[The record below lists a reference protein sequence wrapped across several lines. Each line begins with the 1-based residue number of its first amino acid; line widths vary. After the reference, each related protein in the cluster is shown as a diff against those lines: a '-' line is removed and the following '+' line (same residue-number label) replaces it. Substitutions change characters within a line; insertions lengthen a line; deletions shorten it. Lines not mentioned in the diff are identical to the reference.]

1 MAIAVWKCCG
11 SIAKLGFDVALFQRV
26 LDNEKN
32 MKTPLE
38 TIVERYASS
47 FEPTHVDVL
56 EREEVYTHLETSLQ
70 LDSAPGDR
78 DTLVAEALTPAIAPS
93 VSAPELGVS
102 GSPGRVFMSTFITIF
117 LAELG
122 DKTQLS
128 TLLMSA
134 EFHRPWM
141 VFLGAGSA
149 LITTT
154 LVGVLVGR
162 WLSTRLSPRTLDVA
176 AGVMLALISGSLVW
190 DVLRL

>member
-11 SIAKLGFDVALFQRV
+11 LIAKLGFDVALFQRV

-47 FEPTHVDVL
+47 FEPTPVDVL
-56 EREEVYTHLETSLQ
+56 EREEVYTHLETSLK
-70 LDSAPGDR
+70 LDAKSVDR
-78 DTLVAEALTPAIAPS
+78 DILVAEPLPPAIGPS
-93 VSAPELGVS
+93 ASGPQVEVSA
-102 GSPGRVFMSTFITIF
+102 SPTRVFMSTFITIF

-122 DKTQLS
+122 DKTQVS

-134 EFHRPWM
+134 EFHRPWV

-154 LVGVLVGR
+154 LVGVLVGQ

-190 DVLRL
+190 DVLRP